1 MQSIVAIVRFF
12 KAAKRMWDNLVSE
25 CSLAVKAAQKGE
37 ERVNGIQQRLQH
49 FQVHRIGATHQDLK
63 RKKCLTTKT

>member
-37 ERVNGIQQRLQH
+37 ERVNGI
-49 FQVHRIGATHQDLK
+49 
-63 RKKCLTTKT
+63 